1 MQSTLTRWH
10 RPAAAAL
17 LLGLAATATP
27 AGAQQAPP
35 PNMALLGNDPALTA
49 YSGPRYPGGPDSL
62 RATVRRSLRA
72 ASPALVGQLFL
83 HLELDSTGRAR
94 AAYFLPPPAG
104 SLTGA
109 LSTSPEAQNLTQLL
123 LRQLLPW
130 QVTHLVPSPMPSPAS
145 SVTLP
150 LNFGPEPQPV
160 ARAYGDENPTFSV
173 VPIAVPGRG
182 RGVVPRSL
190 SEFVGRQVRY
200 PADDLRRG
208 RQGTVFAYFEVSETG
223 RVEQRRIIGTVSP
236 TLDAEVLRVLQ
247 LLPSALTPPRY
258 QGQPARVFYVLPMSF
273 RIP

>member
-1 MQSTLTRWH
+1 MQSIRTYWR
-10 RPAAAAL
+10 RPAGAAL
-17 LLGLAATATP
+17 LLGLVAGP
-27 AGAQQAPP
+27 ARAQQAPP

-49 YSGPRYPGGPDSL
+49 YPGPRYPGGPDSL
-62 RATVRRSLRA
+62 RATVRRGLRA

-94 AAYFLPPPAG
+94 AAYFLAPPAG
-104 SLTGA
+104 APSSA
-109 LSTSPEAQNLTQLL
+109 LFTSPEAQRLAQQLMQ
-123 LRQLLPW
+123 QLLPW
-130 QVTHLVPSPMPSPAS
+130 QVPRLVPSPLPSPAS

-150 LNFGPEPQPV
+150 LDFGPQPQPV
-160 ARAYGDENPTFSV
+160 ARAYGDELPTFSV
-173 VPIAVPGRG
+173 VPIAVPGRS

-190 SEFVGRQVRY
+190 VEFVGRQVRY

-223 RVEQRRIIGTVSP
+223 RVEQRRIIGSVSP
-236 TLDAEVLRVLQ
+236 ALDAGVLRVLL